1 MCFTNFKL
9 FYKTKNPWRIY
20 FHECNEYTESIE
32 PIILRRY
39 QVDNFCIY
47 AICDKCKLLKI
58 IALTDFQYKKFPINY
73 LNLPINKPYLNY
85 IITDYSEK
93 QIF

>member
-1 MCFTNFKL
+1 MLYYGIKNEIFIFGFINDKLCHLTIWLIIGEIMCFTNFKL

-58 IALTDFQYKKFPINY
+58 IALTDF
-73 LNLPINKPYLNY
+73 
-85 IITDYSEK
+85 
-93 QIF
+93 